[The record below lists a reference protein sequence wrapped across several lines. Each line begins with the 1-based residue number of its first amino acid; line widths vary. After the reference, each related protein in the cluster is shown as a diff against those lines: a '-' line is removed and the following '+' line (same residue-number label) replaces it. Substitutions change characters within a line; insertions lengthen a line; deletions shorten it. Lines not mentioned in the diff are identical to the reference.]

1 MNKFK
6 GQIEYAPIPLRIK
19 DAREYCRFSMV
30 ELADKIDKTRQAI
43 SQFEN
48 GQTKPTPDVLSKIAV
63 ATNFPIEYFFKPI
76 HPQSSSMSQ
85 IPLYRGSPSKTNS
98 LKRSYEIATEW
109 SSEIVDYLKKYVELL
124 DVNIPSDLE
133 FDPFSNVDLQFRIE
147 SIAEK
152 LRNYWHLGKGPIRDL
167 VGILENNGFIISK
180 IPQKAKEVEAFSQWS
195 EGVPHIFYEGNRNT
209 SSSYI
214 FSIAHELGHLV
225 LHGNLLP
232 EDITIQTY
240 KIIEQQAH
248 LFAGAFLMPAETFG
262 NEYITSNLN
271 SFVQLKKKWEVSL
284 AAMIM
289 RANVLG
295 IIDDQQKSYLFRQ
308 LSAKGYRQHEPY
320 DDEIPFD
327 EPSMLSNSI
336 KLLLNHNI
344 ITLQDFV
351 YDIAIPEDAII
362 SICSLSYNFFREHMG
377 QIRKVPYLQL
387 IK

>member
-1 MNKFK
+1 
-6 GQIEYAPIPLRIK
+6 
-19 DAREYCRFSMV
+19 
-30 ELADKIDKTRQAI
+30 
-43 SQFEN
+43 
-48 GQTKPTPDVLSKIAV
+48 
-63 ATNFPIEYFFKPI
+63 
-76 HPQSSSMSQ
+76 
-85 IPLYRGSPSKTNS
+85 
-98 LKRSYEIATEW
+98 
-109 SSEIVDYLKKYVELL
+109 
-124 DVNIPSDLE
+124 
-133 FDPFSNVDLQFRIE
+133 
-147 SIAEK
+147 
-152 LRNYWHLGKGPIRDL
+152 
-167 VGILENNGFIISK
+167 
-180 IPQKAKEVEAFSQWS
+180 
-195 EGVPHIFYEGNRNT
+195 
-209 SSSYI
+209 
-214 FSIAHELGHLV
+214 
-225 LHGNLLP
+225 
-232 EDITIQTY
+232 
-240 KIIEQQAH
+240 
-248 LFAGAFLMPAETFG
+248 MPAETFG